1 MELHYVD
8 RPRVARELRHHLA
21 SSQVPELGQGGMD
34 VRTSP
39 GPRLPAPKH
48 SIPKLTPGLDRLGMC
63 ELMGGGRGPNPGVI
77 GRPPAPSPQ
86 PWAQVRPGATF
97 TVWSSAADAN
107 HFPSGLNRRHRT
119 AWLCPCGEDRAGAP

>member
-1 MELHYVD
+1 MELHHVD

-48 SIPKLTPGLDRLGMC
+48 SIPKPTPGLDRLGMC
-63 ELMGGGRGPNPGVI
+63 ALMGGGRGPNPGVI
-77 GRPPAPSPQ
+77 GRPPAPSPG
-86 PWAQVRPGATF
+86 PRSGRELPSLCGHLRPMPT
-97 TVWSSAADAN
+97 TS
-107 HFPSGLNRRHRT
+107 HR
-119 AWLCPCGEDRAGAP
+119 G